1 VTDTA
6 NWLTPE
12 TAIGCTLPCG
22 AKVVEA
28 WDGKDGGT
36 AVNFD
41 RPPSGGI
48 DGDKFGRCF
57 KADGRHYNDGLFNLI
72 PAAPTSQPLHDDTAR
87 VQAMNAPDAVL
98 KRVRL
103 WAEHGLQSQ
112 LSDLVAAV
120 AHIDA
125 QADHITA
132 LTAERD
138 AAVAE
143 VGQIV
148 AAVCA
153 VANDYRHGLFYH
165 DDLRGQMEI
174 AVKEAIAAGA
184 HKEQTDAG

>member
-48 DGDKFGRCF
+48 DVDKFGRCF
-57 KADGRHYNDGLFNLI
+57 RADGRHYTDGLPNLI

-87 VQAMNAPDAVL
+87 VQAMNAPDAIERL
-98 KRVRL
+98 RVAYHGARL
-103 WAEHGLQSQ
+103 TSGVMVSA
-112 LSDLVAAV
+112 D
-120 AHIDA
+120 DA
-125 QADHITA
+125 RAILNHLTA

-143 VGQIV
+143 VAQIV
-148 AAVCA
+148 AWLRMQCRDPMLPEYAEFLA
-153 VANDYRHGLFYH
+153 DYA
-165 DDLRGQMEI
+165 D
-174 AVKEAIAAGA
+174 AIAAGA
-184 HKEQTDAG
+184 HKEQTDDQ